1 MNDDSIV
8 HRLTSLDGSP
18 LPVAKLT
25 PLVMSPPKKGNT
37 WTCVTWLFLHRIAH
51 RSDYKWQM
59 NRPTVRNRIW
69 QFTAQK
75 RRHRRLPAPLS
86 PVWTN
91 QSCRFVSSSTTY
103 YYLLIIFFFVC
114 LSFRV
119 MILSCNA
126 LSTWPYCRS
135 AIGLR
140 CWKRCWNSKWPS
152 LGIAT
157 MFLCS

>member
-103 YYLLIIFFFVC
+103 YYYYSFFLSACHSVLWFCRVTHFLL
-114 LSFRV
+114 
-119 MILSCNA
+119 
-126 LSTWPYCRS
+126 
-135 AIGLR
+135 GLIVDPR
-140 CWKRCWNSKWPS
+140 LAYGVGNDAETASGHRW
-152 LGIAT
+152 G
-157 MFLCS
+157 